1 MFATTQP
8 ASANGRSTAQS
19 LAEEKALRLPG
30 RSYRELIAQLV
41 TVESARAVYFQMSAR
56 EQSFSLAAL
65 ATLGGDRALAR
76 RLLGEYR
83 SMEHPQYISP
93 GHLRVILQAVIETTR
108 MRRRPGFVSA
118 ALSHPV
124 PDTDDGDVGI
134 WIR

>member
-8 ASANGRSTAQS
+8 ASANGRSPARS
-19 LAEEKALRLPG
+19 LAEEKARRLPD
-30 RSYRELIAQLV
+30 RSYRDLIAQLV
-41 TVESARAVYFQMSAR
+41 TVESARPLYLQMSAS
-56 EQSFSLAAL
+56 EQAFGLATL
-65 ATLGGDRALAR
+65 ATLGGDRALAKRLR
-76 RLLGEYR
+76 REYR

-108 MRRRPGFVSA
+108 MRQRPGFVSA
-118 ALSHPV
+118 ALSHQV